1 MAKVSKVNLRNIMKI
16 AKKLERGG
24 YSKKR
29 ALEESWRIHKMQKN
43 R

>member
-1 MAKVSKVNLRNIMKI
+1 MPRASKVQLRNIMKR
-16 AKKLERGG
+16 AKKLEKGG

-29 ALEESWRIHKMQKN
+29 ALKESWRIHKMQKN